1 MNTNK
6 RNRIIA
12 LILFLICL
20 FNSTLNAQIKD
31 SPVLFYTKD
40 TWNHVEIIQFRNF
53 QWFQIYTDNE
63 KEKVIRNLK
72 RNINYY
78 EELIASG
85 SVKPRET
92 KAQLNL
98 GLGELKYRPDMSNES
113 WYVYSQWNTGYSQV
127 PERTYYDAFK
137 KDFSEKLFWFEPI
150 IGEPSKVSRVTK
162 QELLETKAVRPF
174 LK

>member
-6 RNRIIA
+6 RNIIIA

-20 FNSTLNAQIKD
+20 SNILNAQIKD

-53 QWFQIYTDNE
+53 QWFQVYTNNK
-63 KEKVIRNLK
+63 KEEVIQNLK
-72 RNINYY
+72 QNINYY

-85 SVKPRET
+85 SVKIRG
-92 KAQLNL
+92 KAQPDL
-98 GLGELKYRPDMSNES
+98 GLGELKYRHDMSNES
-113 WYVYSQWNTGYSQV
+113 WYVYSHWESGWSQI
-127 PERTYYDAFK
+127 PDRTYYDAIK
-137 KDFSEKLFWFEPI
+137 KDFSEKLFWFEPPVN
-150 IGEPSKVSRVTK
+150 GDKPSKVSRVSK